1 MGGITKTELIGCAL
15 VVMVIYKK
23 LKLVSMWSLLA
34 LLTGIL
40 TGCELLQ
47 VRQPAPVA
55 PAYTVP
61 LEARSD
67 VLSEFGVAR
76 RGALINE
83 LAKSGI
89 WSVVPAPQ
97 KQPLEALIHLPWRPS
112 TQAILRMTPSYF
124 LDSKDKFVK
133 EAVGEIIHPETRKLP
148 AGTYVPPSYGGGGG
162 FNQGDETCYM
172 QVFLF
177 VRDTQDRS
185 TVPVEN
191 DNEAI
196 AVSES
201 FKLSAKGN
209 LWAHSTVQL
218 AGSDLAI
225 FVQES
230 SYSNNRQYTREAVDF
245 VLRELKKTKALLVDG
260 KGKTGELVSEQA
272 LKIAQDNQIKVA
284 SGAVS
289 GYINCG
295 EPGVV
300 TLSVI
305 PGAEAKSKSF
315 NWGTDGAQQIEAICG
330 WSKEAQQKYFFAIP
344 WTLPGDG
351 DARLEQFGFRLTFQ
365 PLDPG
370 HPVRVL
376 FDQAPLR

>member
-23 LKLVSMWSLLA
+23 LKLVSMWSLLV

-67 VLSEFGVAR
+67 VLSEFGAGK
-76 RGALINE
+76 RGALINQ
-83 LAKSGI
+83 LAQSGL

-97 KQPLEALIHLPWRPS
+97 KQPLSALLHLPWRPS
-112 TQAILRMTPSYF
+112 AQALLRMTPSYF
-124 LDSKDKFVK
+124 LDNRDKFVK
-133 EAVGEIIHPETRKLP
+133 DAVSEIIHPESRKLP
-148 AGTYVPPSYGGGGG
+148 EGTYIHTSYGGGGG
-162 FNQGDETCYM
+162 LNQGDETCYI
-172 QVFLF
+172 QVFVF
-177 VRDTQDRS
+177 VRDPQDQS
-185 TVPVEN
+185 TTPVN
-191 DNEAI
+191 CDNGLI
-196 AVSES
+196 AVSDGLRRS
-201 FKLSAKGN
+201 SKGN

-218 AGSDLAI
+218 TGSDLAI

-230 SYSNNRQYTREAVDF
+230 SYSHGRQYTKDAVDF
-245 VLRELKKTKALLVDG
+245 VLSELKKSKSVLA
-260 KGKTGELVSEQA
+260 KGCDKSCDWELA
-272 LKIAQDNQIKVA
+272 KDNEIKVA
-284 SGAVS
+284 SGSVS

>member
-1 MGGITKTELIGCAL
+1 MLNKMQSFSA
-15 VVMVIYKK
+15 
-23 LKLVSMWSLLA
+23 WSLLVLSVVTLA
-34 LLTGIL
+34 GCDLL
-40 TGCELLQ
+40 EM
-47 VRQPAPVA
+47 RQPVPVK
-55 PAYTVP
+55 PAYNVP
-61 LEARSD
+61 LEARGD
-67 VLSEFGVAR
+67 VLSEFGLAGR
-76 RGALINE
+76 SALINE

-89 WSVVPAPQ
+89 WSVIPAPQ
-97 KQPLEALIHLPWRPS
+97 KQPLEALIHLPWIPS

-133 EAVGEIIHPETRKLP
+133 NAVGEIIHPETRQLP

-172 QVFLF
+172 QVFVF
-177 VRDTQDRS
+177 IRDHQDKS
-185 TVPVEN
+185 TAPIKS
-191 DNEAI
+191 DNQAI

-201 FKLSAKGN
+201 FKLSAKGS

-230 SYSNNRQYTREAVDF
+230 SYSHDRHYTREAVDF
-245 VLRELKKTKALLVDG
+245 VLAELKKTKALLLDG
-260 KGKTGELVSEQA
+260 KGKPGELVSEQA

-289 GYINCG
+289 GYLNCG
-295 EPGVV
+295 EPGVL

-305 PGAEAKSKSF
+305 PGAEAKGKSF
-315 NWGTDGAQQIEAICG
+315 NWGTDGAQSVKAICG
-330 WSKEAQQKYFFAIP
+330 WSKDPEQKYFFAIP

-365 PLDPG
+365 PAAPG
-370 HPVRVL
+370 RPERVL
-376 FDQAPLR
+376 FLQSPLR

>member
-1 MGGITKTELIGCAL
+1 MA
-15 VVMVIYKK
+15 KK
-23 LKLVSMWSLLA
+23 MQFVSAWSLL
-34 LLTGIL
+34 LLSIASL
-40 TGCELLQ
+40 TGCDLLEM
-47 VRQPAPVA
+47 RQPQPVK

-61 LEARSD
+61 LEARGD
-67 VLSEFGVAR
+67 VLSEFGVER

-133 EAVGEIIHPETRKLP
+133 EAVGEIIHPESRQLP

-172 QVFLF
+172 QVFVF
-177 VRDTQDRS
+177 VRDNQDRS
-185 TVPVEN
+185 TARV
-191 DNEAI
+191 DNANQAI

-201 FKLSAKGN
+201 FKRSAKGN

-230 SYSNNRQYTREAVDF
+230 SYSHDRKYTKEAVDF
-245 VLRELKKTKALLVDG
+245 VLSELNKTKSVLVDG
-260 KGKTGELVSEQA
+260 QGKANDLLSEQA
-272 LKIAQDNQIKVA
+272 LKIAKESEIKVA
-284 SGAVS
+284 ASNVS
-289 GYINCG
+289 GYLNCG
-295 EPGVV
+295 EPGIL

-305 PGAEAKSKSF
+305 PGAEARGKSF
-315 NWGTDGAQQIEAICG
+315 NWGTDGAQSVKAICG
-330 WSKEAQQKYFFAIP
+330 WSKDPEQKYFFAIP
-344 WTLPGDG
+344 WILPGDG
-351 DARLEQFGFRLTFQ
+351 DARLEQFGFKLTFQ
-365 PLDPG
+365 PTDPAR
-370 HPVRVL
+370 PARVL
-376 FDQAPLR
+376 LTQSPAR

>member
-1 MGGITKTELIGCAL
+1 
-15 VVMVIYKK
+15 MVCKK
-23 LKLVSMWSLLA
+23 LKLVSMWSLLV

-40 TGCELLQ
+40 TGCDLLEI
-47 VRQPAPVA
+47 RQPEPVK

-61 LEARSD
+61 LEARGD
-67 VLSEFGVAR
+67 VLSEFGVAQ

-89 WSVVPAPQ
+89 WSVVPTPP
-97 KQPLEALIHLPWRPS
+97 KQPLAALIHLPWRPS

-124 LDSKDKFVK
+124 LDGKDKFVK
-133 EAVGEIIHPETRKLP
+133 DAVAETIHPETRKLP
-148 AGTYVPPSYGGGGG
+148 AGIYISPSYGGGGG
-162 FNQGDETCYM
+162 FNQGDESCYI
-172 QVFLF
+172 QVFVF
-177 VRDTQDRS
+177 VRDDQDRS

-201 FKLSAKGN
+201 FRRSAKGK

-230 SYSNNRQYTREAVDF
+230 SYSHDRQYTREAVDF
-245 VLRELKKTKALLVDG
+245 VLRELKKTKSLLLEG

-272 LKIAQDNQIKVA
+272 LKIAKENQIKVV
-284 SGAVS
+284 SGNVS
-289 GYINCG
+289 GYLNCG
-295 EPGVV
+295 EPGVL

-305 PGAEAKSKSF
+305 PGAEAKGKSF
-315 NWGTDGAQQIEAICG
+315 NWGTDGAQEVKAICG
-330 WSKEAQQKYFFAIP
+330 WSKDPQQKYFFAIP

-351 DARLEQFGFRLTFQ
+351 DARLEQFGFRLIFQ

>member
-1 MGGITKTELIGCAL
+1 MA
-15 VVMVIYKK
+15 KK
-23 LKLVSMWSLLA
+23 MQFVSAWSLL
-34 LLTGIL
+34 LLSIASL
-40 TGCELLQ
+40 NGCELLEM
-47 VRQPAPVA
+47 RQPQPVK

-61 LEARSD
+61 LEARGD

-133 EAVGEIIHPETRKLP
+133 EAVGEIIHPESRQLP
-148 AGTYVPPSYGGGGG
+148 AGTYIPPSYGGGGG
-162 FNQGDETCYM
+162 FNQGDETCYI
-172 QVFLF
+172 QVFVF
-177 VRDTQDRS
+177 VRDNQDRS
-185 TVPVEN
+185 TARVES
-191 DNEAI
+191 DNQAI

-201 FKLSAKGN
+201 FKRSAKGN

-230 SYSNNRQYTREAVDF
+230 SYSHDRQYTREAVDF

-260 KGKTGELVSEQA
+260 KGKAGELVSEQA

-289 GYINCG
+289 GYINCS
-295 EPGVV
+295 EPGVL
-300 TLSVI
+300 TLLVI
-305 PGAEAKSKSF
+305 PGAEAKGKSF
-315 NWGTDGAQQIEAICG
+315 NWGTDGAQSVKAICG
-330 WSKEAQQKYFFAIP
+330 WSKDPEQKYFFAIP

-365 PLDPG
+365 PSDPG
-370 HPVRVL
+370 RPAKVL
-376 FDQAPLR
+376 LDQSPLR